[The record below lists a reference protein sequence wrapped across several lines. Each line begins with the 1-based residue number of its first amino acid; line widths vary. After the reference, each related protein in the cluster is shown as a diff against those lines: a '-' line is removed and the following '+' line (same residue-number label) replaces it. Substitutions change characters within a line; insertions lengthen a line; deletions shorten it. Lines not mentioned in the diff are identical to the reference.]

1 MQIRT
6 RGGRSRRSVG
16 VALPAMALVVGM
28 LGAGLTA
35 AGAQAAEPGGKP
47 HLTRS
52 ADREA
57 TPSQTE
63 LRTRA
68 SRSMQADQKAKSSLA
83 PSALT
88 ADSTGAAKKP
98 DPKIIGGSETTI
110 SAAPWMA
117 QLHFFDDK
125 DTADTSDDVG
135 YFCGGSVVAPTKVVT
150 AAHCVK
156 GLKWYLDSTVIV
168 GTDQLPTDTGQIDAD
183 GYHVY
188 DFHGGQLRG
197 AYRQWN
203 HPAYDS
209 VTIDNDVAVL
219 TLTSPVNVKPLPI
232 MRNTDT
238 AVYTPGTA
246 AKVYGWGRTS
256 STEEGLAQ
264 TLKVAQADI
273 NANSDCSAAW
283 GSYYVVGHM
292 VCAGTPATGSD
303 ADTTTACNGDSGGP
317 LVANGMLVGV
327 VSWGAEDCSAQGA
340 YSVYAKMSTYS
351 APVKARVHDTNLS
364 NDHTADLFARQT
376 SSSTL
381 YEWDSSVTKL
391 TRTYDW
397 GNAGGMSLLVQADL
411 DRDDNQDLL
420 YRITTGDVYWDHWVT
435 STQSW
440 SSKLVAKGWNAHK
453 QILVPGDLTN
463 DGLPDMLAVNSS
475 GNLHLYPG
483 KGDGGFLA
491 PILIGGGWGQYNA
504 VRGHGDFTNDGKPD
518 VLARGTDGSL
528 YLYKG
533 TSSATA
539 PFEPRVKVGTYGG
552 LNTLVTTGDVNSDG
566 HADLLGRDTAG
577 KLWLYPGNGKSSG
590 AIFATRVAFGTGW
603 SSYNLFG

>member
-1 MQIRT
+1 MLPT
-6 RGGRSRRSVG
+6 
-16 VALPAMALVVGM
+16 VAVVAGM
-28 LGAGLTA
+28 LGTGLTVT
-35 AGAQAAEPGGKP
+35 GAQAAEPGGKP
-47 HLTRS
+47 HLTQS
-52 ADREA
+52 ADRGNV
-57 TPSQTE
+57 PSQSE

-68 SRSMQADQKAKSSLA
+68 ARSMQADEKAKSSLA
-83 PSALT
+83 PSAF
-88 ADSTGAAKKP
+88 ADDGTGGTNKP

-110 SAAPWMA
+110 SDAPWMA

-168 GTDQLPTDTGQIDAD
+168 GTDQLPTDTGQTDAD
-183 GYHVY
+183 GYPVF

-197 AYRQWN
+197 AYRQWH
-203 HPAYDS
+203 HPAYDD

-219 TLTSPVNVKPLPI
+219 TLTSPVNVKPLPV

-238 AVYTPGTA
+238 AVYSPGKA

-273 NANSDCSAAW
+273 NANATCSAAW
-283 GSYYVVGHM
+283 GSLYVVGHM
-292 VCAGTPATGSD
+292 VCAGAPATGSD

-317 LVANGMLVGV
+317 LVADGMLVGV
-327 VSWGAEDCSAQGA
+327 VSWGAKDCSAQGA

-364 NDHTADLFARQT
+364 YDHTADLFARQT
-376 SSSTL
+376 SSGSL
-381 YEWDSSVTKL
+381 YEWDSAVTKL

-397 GNAGGMSLLVQADL
+397 GNVGGMNLLVQTDL
-411 DRDDNQDLL
+411 DRDDHQDLL
-420 YRITTGDVYWDHWVT
+420 YRVTNGDVYWDHWVP
-435 STQSW
+435 SAGSW
-440 SSKLVAKGWNAHK
+440 SSKLVAKAWGAHK
-453 QILVPGDLTN
+453 QILSPGDLTN
-463 DGLPDMLAVNSS
+463 DGLTDMLAVNSS
-475 GNLHLYPG
+475 GNLHLYAG
-483 KGDGGFLA
+483 KGDGGFQA
-491 PILIGGGWGQYNA
+491 PILIGGGWGQYNM
-504 VRGHGDFTNDGKPD
+504 VRGHGDFTNDGKAD
-518 VLARGTDGSL
+518 VLARGSDGST

-533 TSSATA
+533 TSNAAT
-539 PFEPRVKVGTYGG
+539 PFEARVKVATFSG
-552 LNTLVTTGDVNSDG
+552 LDMLATTGDVNSDG

-590 AIFATRVAFGTGW
+590 AIFATRVAFGSGW
-603 SSYNLFG
+603 NSYNLFG

>member
-1 MQIRT
+1 MIVPT
-6 RGGRSRRSVG
+6 
-16 VALPAMALVVGM
+16 VAVVAGM
-28 LGAGLTA
+28 IGTGFTA
-35 AGAQAAEPGGKP
+35 TGAQASEPGGKAQI
-47 HLTRS
+47 TRS
-52 ADREA
+52 GDRVNA
-57 TPSQTE
+57 PSQSE
-63 LRTRA
+63 LRIRA
-68 SRSMQADQKAKSSLA
+68 ARSMQADQKAKSTPA
-83 PSALT
+83 PSAL
-88 ADSTGAAKKP
+88 ASDGTGAARKP

-135 YFCGGSVVAPTKVVT
+135 YFCGGSVVAPSKVVT

-156 GLKWYLDSTVIV
+156 GFKWYLDSTVIV
-168 GTDQLPTDTGQIDAD
+168 GTDQLPTDTGEVDAD
-183 GYHVY
+183 GYPVF

-203 HPAYDS
+203 HPAYDD

-238 AVYTPGTA
+238 AVYNAGTA

-264 TLKVAQADI
+264 TLKVAPAAI
-273 NANSDCSAAW
+273 NTNAACQAAW
-283 GSYYVVGHM
+283 GTNYVVGHM
-292 VCAGTPATGSD
+292 VCAGSPGTGSD
-303 ADTTTACNGDSGGP
+303 AGTTTACNGDSGGP

-351 APVKARVHDTNLS
+351 APVKARVYDANLN
-364 NDHTADLFARQT
+364 NDHAADLFARLT
-376 SSSTL
+376 SSGAL

-391 TRTYDW
+391 TRKYNW
-397 GNAGGMSLLVQADL
+397 GSAGMNLLVQTDL

-420 YRITTGDVYWDHWVT
+420 YRNANGDVYWDHWVP
-435 STQSW
+435 STGDW
-440 SSKLVAKGWNAHK
+440 GSKLVAKGWKAHK
-453 QILVPGDLTN
+453 QILSPGDLTN
-463 DGLPDMLAVNSS
+463 DGLADMLAVNSS
-475 GNLHLYPG
+475 GNLYLYAG

-491 PILIGGGWGQYNA
+491 PTLVGGGWGQYNM

-518 VLARGTDGSL
+518 VLARASDGST

-533 TSSATA
+533 TSNAAA
-539 PFEPRVKVGTYGG
+539 PFEARVKVATFGG
-552 LNTLVTTGDVNSDG
+552 LNMLATTGDVNSDG

-603 SSYNLFG
+603 GSYNLFG